1 MTTTEGDLN
10 SVAVIIPARYK
21 SSRFPGKPLASIL
34 GKPMIIYVAETAELA
49 VGRENVF
56 IATDSTEICK
66 VVEDYGFKCIMTST
80 NNPTGTDR
88 VAEACTDTFV
98 TQNIIVNL
106 QGDEPLV
113 KPEDVK
119 KIIAAKLENINT
131 IISTMSHLPSHEKVE
146 DRKVVKVVTSLQGM
160 LLYASRNP
168 IPATKNGN
176 GSFAYKHGG
185 LYAFTRN
192 ELALFNTYKQKTPLE
207 AEEDVEVLRFLES
220 GIPVKMVLIDNPSTA
235 VDYPEDIE
243 TVEKLLKI

>member
-34 GKPMIIYVAETAELA
+34 GKPMIVYVAETAEIA

-66 VVEDYGFKCIMTST
+66 VVEEYGFKCIMTST

-131 IISTMSHLPSHEKVE
+131 IISTMSHLPSH
-146 DRKVVKVVTSLQGM
+146 
-160 LLYASRNP
+160 
-168 IPATKNGN
+168 
-176 GSFAYKHGG
+176 
-185 LYAFTRN
+185 
-192 ELALFNTYKQKTPLE
+192 
-207 AEEDVEVLRFLES
+207 
-220 GIPVKMVLIDNPSTA
+220 
-235 VDYPEDIE
+235 
-243 TVEKLLKI
+243 